1 MSMHKVQY
9 MNAYSIGQVLTVN
22 HSKQAL
28 NLSQSLFCLTQW
40 ALVILKQES
49 IQVTDFNAIARNIY
63 YYKNTHVILDPVS

>member
-9 MNAYSIGQVLTVN
+9 MNAYSIGQALTVN

-49 IQVTDFNAIARNIY
+49 IRMTDFNAIARNIY
-63 YYKNTHVILDPVS
+63 YYKNTHVTLDPVS